1 MPEIDADITAYYDRG
16 EEEGRLRGWGRLE
29 RVRTQELLERFLP
42 AAPAV
47 VLDVGG
53 GPGAYATWLA
63 GRGYEVHLLDPVE
76 LHVEQ
81 ARGHAGVA
89 TAEVGDA
96 RALPF
101 ADASADAAL
110 LLGPLYHLVDT
121 DDRLLT
127 LAEARRVLR
136 PGGVLAVAAI
146 SRFAATIDGLL
157 KGYMADSDFERIAER
172 DLEDGR
178 HLNRARNPRWFTT
191 AYFHLPDDL
200 AREVREAGFELS
212 GLLAVE
218 GVGGWLTNVDEWLD
232 HPDRRGALL
241 RAIGRV
247 ESEPSLLGASAHI
260 LAIGVKP

>member
-1 MPEIDADITAYYDRG
+1 MPEFDADITAYYDRG

-53 GPGAYATWLA
+53 GPGAYAAWLT
-63 GRGYEVHLLDPVE
+63 GRGYDVHLLDPVA

-81 ARGHAGVA
+81 AREHAGLASV
-89 TAEVGDA
+89 EVGDA

-101 ADASADAAL
+101 ADASAD
-110 LLGPLYHLVDT
+110 GPLYHLVDAA
-121 DDRLLT
+121 DRRLA
-127 LAEARRVLR
+127 LAETRRVLR

-157 KGYMADSDFERIAER
+157 KGYMADPDFERIAER

-178 HLNRARNPRWFTT
+178 HLNRARNARWFTT

-212 GLLAVE
+212 GQLAVE
-218 GVGGWLTNVDEWLD
+218 GVGGWLPNVDEWLD
-232 HPDRRGALL
+232 DPDRRGALL
-241 RAIGRV
+241 RAIRRV
-247 ESEPSLLGASAHI
+247 ESEPTLLGASAHI
-260 LAIGVKP
+260 LAVGVKP